1 MRLLIP
7 IMLAVLTMS
16 SQTFAQK
23 ADQAPPRWT
32 ISPRTG
38 PASQGWPRNPPPRFT
53 IPARG
58 TNGLPLPEI
67 GLPLPPVGL
76 QPPPGTGEDGHGR
89 NHRRGTFPVWPVA
102 IYYAPFYDPF
112 VPYAEPAP
120 APAPVEQPPQTGR
133 LILAPQPEGAQVFID
148 GYYTG
153 VPEDFDLAH
162 GGGAVEAGQHRIDL
176 SAPGYEPLA
185 VDVRIAPTQTITY
198 RETLK
203 RTQAPALLPNGPTT
217 FYLIPGCYMG
227 NVPPKDAHLPAT
239 CDLGRAV
246 EFKY

>member
-148 GYYTG
+148 GYYAG

-203 RTQAPALLPNGPTT
+203 RTQPPALPSGPTT

>member
-7 IMLAVLTMS
+7 VFMVALAAPAIVVA
-16 SQTFAQK
+16 QTAE
-23 ADQAPPRWT
+23 APPRWT

-58 TNGLPLPEI
+58 THGIPLPEI

-76 QPPPGTGEDGHGR
+76 QPPLSGGEGGHGR
-89 NHRRGTFPVWPVA
+89 SHRRGVFPAWPVA

-120 APAPVEQPPQTGR
+120 APAPVAQPPQPGR

-148 GYYTG
+148 GYYAG
-153 VPEDFDLAH
+153 VPDDFDPAH
-162 GGGAVEAGQHRIDL
+162 GGGVVEAGQHRIDL
-176 SAPGYEPLA
+176 SAPGYDQLA
-185 VDVRIAPTQTITY
+185 VDVKIAPTQTITY
-198 RETLK
+198 RERLK
-203 RTQAPALLPNGPTT
+203 RTQAPALPSGPTT